1 MEVRTLSY
9 QATKEKFKSDQQEQS
24 YSQNKKGAKVRA
36 RKLDSA
42 ITIAISS
49 IALKTFLW
57 QELKVLQQVLKK
69 NSKFLREGG
78 FNAAAIVRAPYHNFS
93 SCSDQLRFGWFGY
106 NLFPNN

>member
-57 QELKVLQQVLKK
+57 QELKVLQQVLKEFFQ
-69 NSKFLREGG
+69 NS
-78 FNAAAIVRAPYHNFS
+78 
-93 SCSDQLRFGWFGY
+93 FGKVVLMPLLLLGHPTITLAVAQIRLVW
-106 NLFPNN
+106 L